1 MQDPRIKTIIAHYGK
16 KHQRIKLVE
25 EIGEMLAEVARYVA
39 DGEQRTTKDEIVS
52 ELADVVI
59 VIRQLYPE
67 AANAERKIRT
77 SDDVARMLCE
87 KAASLAALVAGAP
100 YARLEL
106 SLAESTLA
114 LVDLFVRQLAEVPKL
129 QMAIEQKLDR
139 QINRI
144 LKDGVLDG
152 SGR

>member
-1 MQDPRIKTIIAHYGK
+1 MQDARLKTILNFYGK
-16 KHQRIKLVE
+16 AHQRIKLVE
-25 EIGEMLAEVARYVA
+25 EIGEMLAEVGRYIA
-39 DGEQRTTKDEIVS
+39 DGGRRTNKADIIS

-59 VIRQLYPE
+59 VIGQLYPE

-114 LVDLFVRQLAEVPKL
+114 LVDLFARELAEVPML
-129 QMAIEQKLDR
+129 EMAIEQKLDR
-139 QINRI
+139 QIGRI
-144 LKDGVLDG
+144 LKAEGLDG
-152 SGR
+152 SSR

>member
-25 EIGEMLAEVARYVA
+25 EIGEMLAEVGRHIA
-39 DGEQRTTKDEIVS
+39 DGERRTNKADIVS

-59 VIRQLYPE
+59 VIRQLYPD
-67 AANAERKIRT
+67 ASKVERKVPEGE
-77 SDDVARMLCE
+77 DVARQLCE
-87 KAASLAALVAGAP
+87 KAALLASMVAGAP
-100 YARLEL
+100 FAKLEL
-106 SLAESTLA
+106 SYAETVLA
-114 LVDLFVRQLAEVPKL
+114 LIDLFARELAEVPML

-144 LKDGVLDG
+144 LKDGGFDG
-152 SGR
+152 NRR